1 MAGLLLCV
9 TRILFL
15 FLFNSIL
22 VSSDPVSKPIQNVP
36 ESLIQSA
43 LNSLNKDSPTHHT
56 YKGGNLIS
64 AQKLEESPY
73 IIYRL
78 TFDLKPVCKEA
89 LEPCPREA
97 CTVEV
102 KQHENGDIDVS
113 RESIQC
119 MYLYPQSIQ
128 DEPLQAQENNQDR
141 EQIIEN
147 IDKQVVTNQS
157 VELDH
162 EVQKNGDH
170 NDRPFIAMRAS
181 APNYCPGCP
190 YELNPNLSG
199 LTAFGEQVVRS
210 MDESIQNDFKHKVI
224 DIVKVTRTVPLSSNV
239 IQYQILLH
247 VGESDC
253 LKNAVEQPKCSIQLN
268 LPIKTCLVTFEEQ
281 PWQQSTRKITK
292 NNCTTHDDTE
302 IKENV
307 NSYSIPNSEALVT
320 PSPQGEETNPEK
332 WETIEN
338 LRDILDNYTYVTTKK
353 SEESDQS
360 EVTEHLIQKV
370 SVNRSDD
377 DTTTSVKGFED
388 KTKEFNEFLKDFDL
402 PTREA
407 RSNSE
412 VNREEVKEEIIY
424 PKKVDSTIKQSRD
437 SYRNKREM
445 LTGAPSS
452 KDVNDPQIQELATKG
467 LMKFSENSEGSNEPM
482 IVQIVEA
489 SQQVVAGMLYKIRV
503 KLGTSDCPKGTKLNC
518 QLKEGSEIKECL
530 FTIWSQP
537 WIDHGYPKITI
548 DCNLHDRRKRSLRGS
563 QYNQKMLKLA
573 QEIKDE
579 TLFEN
584 FIKDFNK
591 SYSSA
596 KEKQDRFKIFKQNLR
611 TIEELRTFERG
622 TADYGVT
629 MFADLTPK
637 EFKAHYLGF
646 RPDLKQENDIPSAQA
661 EIPNIPLPP
670 KFDWRDHGV
679 VTPVKNQG
687 QCGSCWAFSVTGNV
701 EGQYAIKHGKLLSL
715 SEQELVDCDSLDE
728 GCNGGYMS
736 NAYKAIERLGGLELE
751 SDYPYDAE
759 NEKCHFNRDE
769 ALVQVVSS
777 VNITSNETE
786 MAQWLVK
793 NGPISIAINAN
804 AMQFY
809 IGGVS
814 HPLHFLCSPNSL
826 DHGVLIV
833 GYGTSKYPLFHKE
846 LPYWI
851 IKNSWGPRWGERGYY
866 RVYRGDGTCGVNTQ
880 PTSAIVT

>member
-833 GYGTSKYPLFHKE
+833 GYGTSK

>member
-679 VTPVKNQG
+679 VTPVKNQ
-687 QCGSCWAFSVTGNV
+687 
-701 EGQYAIKHGKLLSL
+701 
-715 SEQELVDCDSLDE
+715 DE

>member
-736 NAYKAIERLGGLELE
+736 NAYKAIERL
-751 SDYPYDAE
+751 
-759 NEKCHFNRDE
+759 
-769 ALVQVVSS
+769 
-777 VNITSNETE
+777 
-786 MAQWLVK
+786 
-793 NGPISIAINAN
+793 
-804 AMQFY
+804 
-809 IGGVS
+809 
-814 HPLHFLCSPNSL
+814 
-826 DHGVLIV
+826 
-833 GYGTSKYPLFHKE
+833 FH
-846 LPYWI
+846 L
-851 IKNSWGPRWGERGYY
+851 
-866 RVYRGDGTCGVNTQ
+866 
-880 PTSAIVT
+880 